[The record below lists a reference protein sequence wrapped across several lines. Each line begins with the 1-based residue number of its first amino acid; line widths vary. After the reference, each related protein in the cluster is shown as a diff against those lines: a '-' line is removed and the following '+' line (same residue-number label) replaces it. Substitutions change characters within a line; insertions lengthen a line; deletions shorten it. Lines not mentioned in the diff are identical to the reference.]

1 MEFGT
6 RLNHHLHLREVFTL
20 RRIFWQ
26 SLDLWWIFFA
36 WILRLV
42 IHTNLSSPLL
52 RIDLWWNL
60 KMGGVVWAS
69 FPWSWFLLLCRV
81 RPLLH
86 LKAVHLQSKCWV
98 MMSTITIYTFKTEE
112 LAYLLAVTDW
122 ENKMLGTSNNF
133 DGENKMIL
141 QVLFLSRVQW
151 ILWSWF
157 FAIHAL
163 LFISL

>member
-6 RLNHHLHLREVFTL
+6 RLNHHLHFREIFTL

-60 KMGGVVWAS
+60 NIGGVIWAS

-86 LKAVHLQSKCWV
+86 LKAVHLQSKYWV
-98 MMSTITIYTFKTEE
+98 MMSTITIYISSKQKNLRTCKQ
-112 LAYLLAVTDW
+112 LQIG
-122 ENKMLGTSNNF
+122 KKLGTSNKF
-133 DGENKMIL
+133 DGEKKMIL
-141 QVLFLSRVQW
+141 QVLFLSQVQW
-151 ILWSWF
+151 ILRSWV
-157 FAIHAL
+157 FAIHTV

>member
-6 RLNHHLHLREVFTL
+6 RLNHHLHLRELFTL
-20 RRIFWQ
+20 QRIFWQ

-98 MMSTITIYTFKTEE
+98 MMSTITIYVSSEQKNLRTCKKLQIGKKLST
-112 LAYLLAVTDW
+112 L
-122 ENKMLGTSNNF
+122 NKF

-141 QVLFLSRVQW
+141 QVLFLSQVQW
-151 ILWSWF
+151 ILWSWV
-157 FAIHAL
+157 FAIHAV

>member
-6 RLNHHLHLREVFTL
+6 RLNHHLHLREIFTL

-60 KMGGVVWAS
+60 NMGGVIWAS

-98 MMSTITIYTFKTEE
+98 MMSTITIYISSKQKNLRTCKQ
-112 LAYLLAVTDW
+112 LQIG
-122 ENKMLGTSNNF
+122 KKLGTSNKF

-141 QVLFLSRVQW
+141 QVLFLSQVQW
-151 ILWSWF
+151 ILRSWV
-157 FAIHAL
+157 FAIHTV

>member
-1 MEFGT
+1 MEFGI
-6 RLNHHLHLREVFTL
+6 RLNHHLHLEEIFTL

-86 LKAVHLQSKCWV
+86 LKAVYLQSKCWL
-98 MMSTITIYTFKTEE
+98 MMSTITIYISSKQKNLCTCKQ
-112 LAYLLAVTDW
+112 LQIG
-122 ENKMLGTSNNF
+122 KKLGTSNKF

-141 QVLFLSRVQW
+141 QVLFLSQVQW
-151 ILWSWF
+151 ILWSWV
-157 FAIHAL
+157 FAIHAV

>member
-1 MEFGT
+1 
-6 RLNHHLHLREVFTL
+6 
-20 RRIFWQ
+20 
-26 SLDLWWIFFA
+26 
-36 WILRLV
+36 
-42 IHTNLSSPLL
+42 
-52 RIDLWWNL
+52 
-60 KMGGVVWAS
+60 
-69 FPWSWFLLLCRV
+69 V

-141 QVLFLSRVQW
+141 QVLFLSRVQ
-151 ILWSWF
+151 
-157 FAIHAL
+157 
-163 LFISL
+163 